1 VVGAATFI
9 TTSVEGDQAIQ
20 GFNFL
25 IPIQTIQQMAKAIG
39 LTPKADDPFM
49 DEWERVITAYFAGKH
64 REALAYVEAAEKL
77 FPGLWDVQRLRFL
90 LTDLLEFQQEITPV
104 KEPQ

>member
-9 TTSVEGDQAIQ
+9 TTSLEGDQAIQ

-25 IPIQTIQQMAKAIG
+25 IPVATIQQMAKDIG
-39 LTPKADDPFM
+39 LAPSTGDPFM
-49 DEWERVITAYFAGKH
+49 QAWEQAVAAYFQGDFE
-64 REALAYVEAAEKL
+64 RALSGLEAADKL

-90 LTDLLEFQQEITPV
+90 LKDLEEFQRELTPPRS
-104 KEPQ
+104 KP